1 LRIAAS
7 YSQKNHIRLSAS
19 PAGRRT
25 LKLDYRLGL
34 HSALTPGRFS
44 LVTELKNESMYG
56 SRKIIHIDMDSFY
69 AAVERKYRPELR
81 GKPIAVGGPPESR
94 GVIATASYEARA
106 FGVRSA
112 MSSARAFKLCPE
124 LILIAPDFAKY
135 KKESRAVRAILER
148 FADKIEPLS
157 LDEAYL
163 DVTGSAHF
171 GGSATLIAEEIRRV
185 IREELG
191 LTASAGVAPNKFLA
205 KIASDVNKPDGIKV
219 IRPGEIESFVK
230 TLPIEKIWGVGKV
243 TAKKMHSRGIH
254 ACADLARFSVTELT
268 QMYGSWGVA
277 LYDFARGI
285 DRRPVETDWE
295 RKSLSVEETYPQ
307 DIASLDEILACVDS
321 LYEDWNERMVR
332 SGESDR
338 IRTIFVKLKYHDFK
352 SSTHEEQAD
361 GFPQPIEFK
370 RLLTELYAKRGEP
383 VRLIGLGVRFESSGE
398 KEHKTPQ
405 LKLPIDPAD

>member
-1 LRIAAS
+1 M
-7 YSQKNHIRLSAS
+7 
-19 PAGRRT
+19 
-25 LKLDYRLGL
+25 
-34 HSALTPGRFS
+34 PGRFS
-44 LVTELKNESMYG
+44 LVTDLRHESPYG
-56 SRKIIHIDMDSFY
+56 SRKIIHIDMDCFY

-124 LILIAPDFAKY
+124 LVLIAPDFAKY

-148 FADKIEPLS
+148 FTDKIEPLS

-163 DVTGSAHF
+163 DVTGNSHF
-171 GGSATLIAEEIRRV
+171 GGSATLIAEEIRRM

-205 KIASDVNKPDGIKV
+205 KIASDINKPDGIKV

-254 ACADLARFSVTELT
+254 TCADLARFSVTELT
-268 QMYGSWGVA
+268 QTYGSWGVS

-307 DIASLDEILACVDS
+307 DLASLDEILACVDS

-332 SGESDR
+332 SGETDR
-338 IRTIFVKLKYHDFK
+338 IRTLFVKLKYHDFK
-352 SSTHEEQAD
+352 NSTHEALSA

-370 RLLTELYAKRGEP
+370 RLLSELHAKRDEP
-383 VRLIGLGVRFESSGE
+383 VRLIGLGVRFETSGE
-398 KEHKTPQ
+398 KASQTPQ
-405 LKLPIDPAD
+405 LKLPINPT